1 MPIDIQ
7 AVEPAN
13 TYEAVRFVDSI
24 VSNYD
29 QIRHSG
35 SLPKA
40 VVIRRIDRHNTISVS
55 FYRENPSE
63 EATSKQGVWTARMET
78 RSGAETSVLWTS
90 TKTCPQLYGN
100 LVELERIALPRIE
113 IRDHSDAPTQY
124 EAPPPNMGQLHTSHS
139 LWVRAWDADNVPSE
153 IALHSLGAGSVAVW
167 FSKAQT
173 DLDGC
178 WTNLEPG
185 T

>member
-1 MPIDIQ
+1 MPLDIQ
-7 AVEPAN
+7 TVEPAN
-13 TYEAVRFVDSI
+13 TYEAMRLVDST

-40 VVIRRIDRHNTISVS
+40 VVIHRADRRATISVS
-55 FYRENPSE
+55 FYQARSSE
-63 EATSKQGVWTARMET
+63 GAANTQGTWTARMET
-78 RSGAETSVLWTS
+78 RLGAETSVLWTS
-90 TKTCPQLYGN
+90 TKICPQLYGN

-113 IRDHSDAPTQY
+113 IRDRSDAPAQY
-124 EAPPPNMGQLHTSHS
+124 EAPPPNMGQLHTSHT
-139 LWVRAWDADNVPSE
+139 LWVRAWDADNIPSE
-153 IALHSLGAGSVAVW
+153 ITLHSLGAGSVAMW
-167 FSKAQT
+167 FSKVQV

-178 WTNLEPG
+178 WTSLEPG